1 MAGRS
6 QELPDDPLVVWGA
19 GRRRA
24 LLGGELATARKWVIT
39 PVING
44 IGRVNPL
51 QSLGW
56 TNPLTSRGMSHQV
69 VTDHSAGK
77 RRRYRQPSPDSP
89 FSRCIPWRTLEYD
102 SKSRTRRLILR
113 YPLVNKHSNGKSW
126 KITIFN
132 GKIHYKWQFSIAM
145 FVYQRVLSKWS
156 PFFGL
161 FCILEYPIYEKWMES
176 GLTHQFFLYLTSYV
190 SPFVNYIYIHVLS

>member
-1 MAGRS
+1 
-6 QELPDDPLVVWGA
+6 
-19 GRRRA
+19 
-24 LLGGELATARKWVIT
+24 
-39 PVING
+39 
-44 IGRVNPL
+44 
-51 QSLGW
+51 
-56 TNPLTSRGMSHQV
+56 MSHQV
-69 VTDHSAGK
+69 VTDHSVGK

-145 FVYQRVLSKWS
+145 LVYQRVLWNIKFMFETTNQNM
-156 PFFGL
+156 PGKMIIITL
-161 FCILEYPIYEKWMES
+161 YILSSFLWLGNRRRNADNKKGVVRPWKVIYK
-176 GLTHQFFLYLTSYV
+176 
-190 SPFVNYIYIHVLS
+190 